1 MKTKEELKDALEDIF
16 FDALT
21 DKSNPPYYTD
31 KVDPENDGRWQWK
44 VYELCADELIKRGY
58 GDVSEYKSEIEQLK
72 AEIRKL
78 NRIIDH
84 LKDNLHNDK
93 QISLDTKQKLDA
105 QAELADGA
113 RPNAPVEDII
123 DNIDYWIGGLW
134 VEGYS
139 PSSREVAKALIEYD
153 LVKTPCPDDAAA
165 LEPTK
170 WQLIAEDLEDKL
182 EIAEEKLK
190 QAQDIVKL
198 NVLKPTDDQEEKEVD
213 TYEIT
218 TVLFDDFAAKNL
230 DVVDLLA
237 DAIDNK
243 YPSMDQ
249 KYMIFGKYINRGKNI
264 KGEDNEV

>member
-1 MKTKEELKDALEDIF
+1 MNNIEKIIDILLDNNDLNLSVDQCEQIAELLDENGIGDLQKSKKEINSYETK
-16 FDALT
+16 
-21 DKSNPPYYTD
+21 
-31 KVDPENDGRWQWK
+31 
-44 VYELCADELIKRGY
+44 
-58 GDVSEYKSEIEQLK
+58 
-72 AEIRKL
+72 IRKL

-84 LKDNLHNDK
+84 LKDNLHDEK
-93 QISLDTKQKLDA
+93 QAHLNA

-113 RPNAPVEDII
+113 RPNATVEDII

-139 PSSREVAKALIEYD
+139 PSSREVAKALVEYD
-153 LVKTPCPDDAAA
+153 LVAMPRPDDAAA

-170 WQLIAEDLEDKL
+170 WQLIAKDLEDKL
-182 EIAEEKLK
+182 ESAEEKLK

-218 TVLFDDFAAKNL
+218 TVLFDDFATKNL

-243 YPSMDQ
+243 YPQMDQ
-249 KYMIFGKYINRGKNI
+249 KYMIFGKYINRGKNA
-264 KGEDNEV
+264 KGGDNEV

>member
-1 MKTKEELKDALEDIF
+1 MNNIEKIIDILLDDKDLNLSIDQCEQIAELLDENGIGDLQKSKKEIN
-16 FDALT
+16 
-21 DKSNPPYYTD
+21 SY
-31 KVDPENDGRWQWK
+31 
-44 VYELCADELIKRGY
+44 
-58 GDVSEYKSEIEQLK
+58 
-72 AEIRKL
+72 EIRIRRL

-93 QISLDTKQKLDA
+93 QTSLDTKLKLNA

-113 RPNAPVEDII
+113 RPNAAVEEII

-139 PSSREVAKALIEYD
+139 PSSREVAKALIEYK

-170 WQLIAEDLEDKL
+170 WQLIAEDLEEQL
-182 EIAEEKLK
+182 EDAEEKLK

-243 YPSMDQ
+243 YPSMNQ
-249 KYMIFGKYINRGKNI
+249 KYMIFGKYVNRGKNA
-264 KGEDNEV
+264 KGEHNEV

>member
-1 MKTKEELKDALEDIF
+1 MNNIEKIIDILLDNNDLNLSIDQCEQIAELLDENGIGDLQKSKKEINSYM
-16 FDALT
+16 T
-21 DKSNPPYYTD
+21 
-31 KVDPENDGRWQWK
+31 R
-44 VYELCADELIKRGY
+44 
-58 GDVSEYKSEIEQLK
+58 
-72 AEIRKL
+72 IRKL

-84 LKDNLHNDK
+84 LKDNLHDEK
-93 QISLDTKQKLDA
+93 QAHFDTKQKLNA

-113 RPNAPVEDII
+113 RPNAAVENII

-139 PSSREVAKALIEYD
+139 PSSREVAKALVEYD
-153 LVKTPCPDDAAA
+153 LVKTPRPDDAAA

-182 EIAEEKLK
+182 EVAEEKLK

-198 NVLKPTDDQEEKEVD
+198 NVLKPTDNQEEKEVD

-249 KYMIFGKYINRGKNI
+249 KYMIFGKYINRGKNA

>member
-1 MKTKEELKDALEDIF
+1 MNNIEKIIDILLDDKDLDLSVDQCEQIAELLDENGIGDLQKSKKEI
-16 FDALT
+16 
-21 DKSNPPYYTD
+21 NNYTT
-31 KVDPENDGRWQWK
+31 R
-44 VYELCADELIKRGY
+44 
-58 GDVSEYKSEIEQLK
+58 
-72 AEIRKL
+72 IRKL

-84 LKDNLHNDK
+84 LKDNLHDEK
-93 QISLDTKQKLDA
+93 QAHLDTKLKLNA
-105 QAELADGA
+105 QAKLADGA
-113 RPNAPVEDII
+113 RPNAAVEEII

-170 WQLIAEDLEDKL
+170 WQLIAEDLEDRL

-213 TYEIT
+213 KYQIT
-218 TVLFDDFAAKNL
+218 TILFDDFAAENL
-230 DVVDLLA
+230 DVIELLA

-243 YPSMDQ
+243 YPLMDQ
-249 KYMIFGKYINRGKNI
+249 KYMMFGEYVNRGKNA

>member
-1 MKTKEELKDALEDIF
+1 MNNIEKIIDILLDDKDLNLSIDQCEQIAELLDENGIGDLQKSKKEINSYA
-16 FDALT
+16 T
-21 DKSNPPYYTD
+21 
-31 KVDPENDGRWQWK
+31 R
-44 VYELCADELIKRGY
+44 
-58 GDVSEYKSEIEQLK
+58 
-72 AEIRKL
+72 IRKL

-93 QISLDTKQKLDA
+93 QRSLDTKVNLNA

-113 RPNAPVEDII
+113 RPNATVEDII

-153 LVKTPCPDDAAA
+153 LVKTSRPDDAAA

-170 WQLIAEDLEDKL
+170 WQLIAEDLEEQL
-182 EIAEEKLK
+182 EVAQEKLK

-198 NVLKPTDDQEEKEVD
+198 NVLKPTDDQQEKEVD

-218 TVLFDDFAAKNL
+218 TVLFDDFAAENL

-243 YPSMDQ
+243 YPQMDQ
-249 KYMIFGKYINRGKNI
+249 KYMIFGKYINRGKNV

>member
-1 MKTKEELKDALEDIF
+1 MNNIEKIIDILLDDKDLNLSIDQCEQIAELLDENSIGDLQKSKKEINSYA
-16 FDALT
+16 T
-21 DKSNPPYYTD
+21 
-31 KVDPENDGRWQWK
+31 R
-44 VYELCADELIKRGY
+44 
-58 GDVSEYKSEIEQLK
+58 
-72 AEIRKL
+72 IRKL

-84 LKDNLHNDK
+84 LKDNLHDEK
-93 QISLDTKQKLDA
+93 QEHLNA

-113 RPNAPVEDII
+113 RPNAAVEEII

-139 PSSREVAKALIEYD
+139 PSSREVAKALIEYN
-153 LVKTPCPDDAAA
+153 LVVTPRPDDTAA

-182 EIAEEKLK
+182 EVAEEKLK

-218 TVLFDDFAAKNL
+218 IVLFDDFAAKNL

-243 YPSMDQ
+243 YPQMDQ
-249 KYMIFGKYINRGKNI
+249 KYMIFGKYINRGKNT

>member
-1 MKTKEELKDALEDIF
+1 MNNIEKIIDILLDDKDLNLSIDQCEQIAELLDDNGIGDLQKLKKEINSYV
-16 FDALT
+16 T
-21 DKSNPPYYTD
+21 
-31 KVDPENDGRWQWK
+31 R
-44 VYELCADELIKRGY
+44 
-58 GDVSEYKSEIEQLK
+58 
-72 AEIRKL
+72 IRKL

-84 LKDNLHNDK
+84 LKDSLHDEK
-93 QISLDTKQKLDA
+93 QAHFNTKQKLNA

-113 RPNAPVEDII
+113 RPNAAVEDII

-182 EIAEEKLK
+182 EVAEEKLK

-198 NVLKPTDDQEEKEVD
+198 NVLKPTDNQEEKEVD

-243 YPSMDQ
+243 YPQMDQ
-249 KYMIFGKYINRGKNI
+249 KYMIFGKYINRGKNA

>member
-1 MKTKEELKDALEDIF
+1 MNNIEKIIDILLDDKDLNLSVDQCEQIAELLDENGIGDLQKSKEEI
-16 FDALT
+16 
-21 DKSNPPYYTD
+21 KSYKHIIDYFKKNLHGNLNAQA
-31 KVDPENDGRWQWK
+31 K
-44 VYELCADELIKRGY
+44 LADE
-58 GDVSEYKSEIEQLK
+58 
-72 AEIRKL
+72 
-78 NRIIDH
+78 
-84 LKDNLHNDK
+84 
-93 QISLDTKQKLDA
+93 
-105 QAELADGA
+105 A
-113 RPNAPVEDII
+113 RPNAAVEDII

-139 PSSREVAKALIEYD
+139 PSSREVAKALVELGLIT
-153 LVKTPCPDDAAA
+153 TPRPDDAAA

-198 NVLKPTDDQEEKEVD
+198 NVLKPTDNQEEKEVD

-249 KYMIFGKYINRGKNI
+249 KYMIFGKYINRGKNA
-264 KGEDNEV
+264 KGEHNEV

>member
-1 MKTKEELKDALEDIF
+1 MNNIEKIIDILLDDKDLNLSVDQCEQIAELLDDNGIGDLQKSKKEI
-16 FDALT
+16 
-21 DKSNPPYYTD
+21 N
-31 KVDPENDGRWQWK
+31 N
-44 VYELCADELIKRGY
+44 YETR
-58 GDVSEYKSEIEQLK
+58 
-72 AEIRKL
+72 IRKL

-84 LKDNLHNDK
+84 LKDNLHNEK
-93 QISLDTKQKLDA
+93 QAHLDTKLKLNA
-105 QAELADGA
+105 QAELADEA
-113 RPNAPVEDII
+113 RPNATVEDII

-153 LVKTPCPDDAAA
+153 LVKTPRPNDAAA

-218 TVLFDDFAAKNL
+218 TVLFDDFAAENL

-243 YPSMDQ
+243 YPQMDQ
-249 KYMIFGKYINRGKNI
+249 KYMIFGKYINRGKNT

>member
-1 MKTKEELKDALEDIF
+1 MNNIEKIIDILLDDKDLNLSVDQCEQIAELLDENGIGDLQKSKKEINNYA
-16 FDALT
+16 T
-21 DKSNPPYYTD
+21 
-31 KVDPENDGRWQWK
+31 R
-44 VYELCADELIKRGY
+44 
-58 GDVSEYKSEIEQLK
+58 
-72 AEIRKL
+72 IRKL

-84 LKDNLHNDK
+84 LKDNLHNEK
-93 QISLDTKQKLDA
+93 QAHLNA
-105 QAELADGA
+105 QAKLADGA
-113 RPNAPVEDII
+113 RLNAAVEDII

-139 PSSREVAKALIEYD
+139 PSSREVAKALVEYD
-153 LVKTPCPDDAAA
+153 LVKTPRPDDAAA

-170 WQLIAEDLEDKL
+170 D
-182 EIAEEKLK
+182 KLK
-190 QAQDIVKL
+190 QAQD
-198 NVLKPTDDQEEKEVD
+198 VLKPTDNQEEKEVD

-249 KYMIFGKYINRGKNI
+249 KYMIFGKYINRGKNV

>member
-1 MKTKEELKDALEDIF
+1 MNNIEKIIDILLDDKDLDLSVDQCEQIAELLDENGIGDLQKSKKEIN
-16 FDALT
+16 
-21 DKSNPPYYTD
+21 S
-31 KVDPENDGRWQWK
+31 
-44 VYELCADELIKRGY
+44 YETR
-58 GDVSEYKSEIEQLK
+58 
-72 AEIRKL
+72 IRKL
-78 NRIIDH
+78 NRIIDY
-84 LKDNLHNDK
+84 LKDNLHNEK
-93 QISLDTKQKLDA
+93 QAHLDTKQKLNA

-113 RPNAPVEDII
+113 RPNAAVEDII
-123 DNIDYWIGGLW
+123 DNIDYWIGSLW

-139 PSSREVAKALIEYD
+139 PSSREVAKALVELG
-153 LVKTPCPDDAAA
+153 LVKTPHPDDAAA

-182 EIAEEKLK
+182 EIAEEELK

-249 KYMIFGKYINRGKNI
+249 KYMIFGKYTNRGKNA
-264 KGEDNEV
+264 KGGDNEV

>member
-1 MKTKEELKDALEDIF
+1 MNNIEKIIDILLDDKDLNLSIDQCEQIAELLDENGIGDLQKSKKEINSYM
-16 FDALT
+16 T
-21 DKSNPPYYTD
+21 
-31 KVDPENDGRWQWK
+31 R
-44 VYELCADELIKRGY
+44 
-58 GDVSEYKSEIEQLK
+58 
-72 AEIRKL
+72 IRKL

-84 LKDNLHNDK
+84 LKDKLHEEK
-93 QISLDTKQKLDA
+93 QAHLNA

-113 RPNAPVEDII
+113 RPNTAVGAANLEEAI

-139 PSSREVAKALIEYD
+139 PSSREVAKALVEYE

-170 WQLIAEDLEDKL
+170 DKL
-182 EIAEEKLK
+182 EIAEEKIK
-190 QAQDIVKL
+190 QTQD
-198 NVLKPTDDQEEKEVD
+198 VLKPTDDQEEKEVD

-230 DVVDLLA
+230 DVIDLLA

-249 KYMIFGKYINRGKNI
+249 KYMIFGKYINRGKNA

>member
-1 MKTKEELKDALEDIF
+1 MNNIEKIIDILLDDKDLNLSIDQCEQIAELLDENSIGDLQKSKKEINSYA
-16 FDALT
+16 T
-21 DKSNPPYYTD
+21 
-31 KVDPENDGRWQWK
+31 R
-44 VYELCADELIKRGY
+44 
-58 GDVSEYKSEIEQLK
+58 
-72 AEIRKL
+72 IRKL

-84 LKDNLHNDK
+84 FKDNLHNDK
-93 QISLDTKQKLDA
+93 QIFLDTKVNLNA

-113 RPNAPVEDII
+113 RPNAAVEDII
-123 DNIDYWIGGLW
+123 DNIDYWIGSLW

-139 PSSREVAKALIEYD
+139 PSSREVAKALVEYD
-153 LVKTPCPDDAAA
+153 LVKTPRPDDAAA

-182 EIAEEKLK
+182 ENAEEKLK

-249 KYMIFGKYINRGKNI
+249 KYMIFGKYTNRGKNA

>member
-1 MKTKEELKDALEDIF
+1 MNNIEKIIDILLDDKDLNLSVDQCEQIAELLDENGIGDLQKSKKEINSYA
-16 FDALT
+16 T
-21 DKSNPPYYTD
+21 
-31 KVDPENDGRWQWK
+31 
-44 VYELCADELIKRGY
+44 
-58 GDVSEYKSEIEQLK
+58 
-72 AEIRKL
+72 EIRKL

-93 QISLDTKQKLDA
+93 QRSLDTKVNLNA

-113 RPNAPVEDII
+113 RPNAAVEGII

-139 PSSREVAKALIEYD
+139 PSSREVAKALVEYE
-153 LVKTPCPDDAAA
+153 LVKTPRPDDAAA

-182 EIAEEKLK
+182 ENAEEKLK

-198 NVLKPTDDQEEKEVD
+198 NVLKPTDNQEEKEVD

-249 KYMIFGKYINRGKNI
+249 KYMIFGKYINRGKNA

>member
-1 MKTKEELKDALEDIF
+1 MNNIEKIIDILLDNNDLNLSVDQCEQIAELLDENGIGDLQKSKKEINSYM
-16 FDALT
+16 T
-21 DKSNPPYYTD
+21 
-31 KVDPENDGRWQWK
+31 R
-44 VYELCADELIKRGY
+44 
-58 GDVSEYKSEIEQLK
+58 
-72 AEIRKL
+72 IRKL

-84 LKDNLHNDK
+84 LKDNLHDEK
-93 QISLDTKQKLDA
+93 QAHFDTKQKLNA

-113 RPNAPVEDII
+113 RPNAAVEDII

-139 PSSREVAKALIEYD
+139 PSSREVAKALVEYD
-153 LVKTPCPDDAAA
+153 LVKTPRPDDAAA

-198 NVLKPTDDQEEKEVD
+198 NVLKPTDNQEEKEVD

-249 KYMIFGKYINRGKNI
+249 KYMIFGKYINRGKNA

>member
-1 MKTKEELKDALEDIF
+1 MNNIEKIIDILLDDKDLNLSVDQCEQIAELLDENGIGDLQKSKKEIN
-16 FDALT
+16 
-21 DKSNPPYYTD
+21 S
-31 KVDPENDGRWQWK
+31 
-44 VYELCADELIKRGY
+44 YETR
-58 GDVSEYKSEIEQLK
+58 
-72 AEIRKL
+72 IRKL

-93 QISLDTKQKLDA
+93 QIFLNA

-113 RPNAPVEDII
+113 RPNAAVEDII

-139 PSSREVAKALIEYD
+139 PSSREVAKALVEYD
-153 LVKTPCPDDAAA
+153 LVKRPRPDDAAA

-170 WQLIAEDLEDKL
+170 WQLIAEDLEEQL
-182 EIAEEKLK
+182 ENAEEKLK

-249 KYMIFGKYINRGKNI
+249 KYMIFGKYTNRGKNA

>member
-1 MKTKEELKDALEDIF
+1 MNNIEKIIDILLDDKDLNLSVDQCEQIAELLDENGIGYLQKSKKEIN
-16 FDALT
+16 
-21 DKSNPPYYTD
+21 S
-31 KVDPENDGRWQWK
+31 
-44 VYELCADELIKRGY
+44 YETR
-58 GDVSEYKSEIEQLK
+58 
-72 AEIRKL
+72 IRKL

-84 LKDNLHNDK
+84 LKDNLHNEK
-93 QISLDTKQKLDA
+93 QSHFDTKQKLNA

-113 RPNAPVEDII
+113 RPNAAVGAANLEEAI

-153 LVKTPCPDDAAA
+153 LVKTPRPDDAAA

-198 NVLKPTDDQEEKEVD
+198 NVLKPTDNQEEKEVD
-213 TYEIT
+213 RYEIT

-249 KYMIFGKYINRGKNI
+249 KYMIFGKYINRGKNA

>member
-1 MKTKEELKDALEDIF
+1 MNNIEKIIDILLDDKDLNLSIDQCEQIAELLDENGIGDLQKSKKEIN
-16 FDALT
+16 
-21 DKSNPPYYTD
+21 SY
-31 KVDPENDGRWQWK
+31 
-44 VYELCADELIKRGY
+44 
-58 GDVSEYKSEIEQLK
+58 
-72 AEIRKL
+72 EIRICKL

-93 QISLDTKQKLDA
+93 QTSLDTKVNLNA
-105 QAELADGA
+105 QAELADEA
-113 RPNAPVEDII
+113 RPNAAVEEII

-153 LVKTPCPDDAAA
+153 LVKTPRPDDAAA

-182 EIAEEKLK
+182 ETAEEKLK

-198 NVLKPTDDQEEKEVD
+198 NVLKPTDDQEGKEVD

-249 KYMIFGKYINRGKNI
+249 KYMIFGKYINRGKNT

>member
-1 MKTKEELKDALEDIF
+1 MNNIEKIIDILLDNNDLNLSVDQCEQIAELLDENGIGDLQKSKKEIN
-16 FDALT
+16 
-21 DKSNPPYYTD
+21 S
-31 KVDPENDGRWQWK
+31 
-44 VYELCADELIKRGY
+44 YETR
-58 GDVSEYKSEIEQLK
+58 
-72 AEIRKL
+72 IRKL
-78 NRIIDH
+78 NRIIDR
-84 LKDNLHNDK
+84 LKDSLHDEK
-93 QISLDTKQKLDA
+93 QAHFDTKQKLNA
-105 QAELADGA
+105 QAELAGEA
-113 RPNAPVEDII
+113 RPNAAVEDII

-134 VEGYS
+134 VDGYS
-139 PSSREVAKALIEYD
+139 PSSREVAKALVEYD
-153 LVKTPCPDDAAA
+153 LVKTPRPDDAAA

-182 EIAEEKLK
+182 EITEEKLK

-249 KYMIFGKYINRGKNI
+249 KYMIFGKYINRGKNA

>member
-1 MKTKEELKDALEDIF
+1 MNNIEKIIDILLDDKDLNLSVDQCEQIAELLDENGIGDLQKSKKEINSYA
-16 FDALT
+16 T
-21 DKSNPPYYTD
+21 
-31 KVDPENDGRWQWK
+31 R
-44 VYELCADELIKRGY
+44 
-58 GDVSEYKSEIEQLK
+58 
-72 AEIRKL
+72 IRKL

-93 QISLDTKQKLDA
+93 QTSLDTKVNLNA

-113 RPNAPVEDII
+113 RPNAAVEGII

-139 PSSREVAKALIEYD
+139 PSSREVAKALVEYD
-153 LVKTPCPDDAAA
+153 LVKTPRPDDAAA

-182 EIAEEKLK
+182 EVAEEKLK

-198 NVLKPTDDQEEKEVD
+198 NVLKPTDNQEEKEVD

-249 KYMIFGKYINRGKNI
+249 KYMIFGKYVNRGKNA

>member
-1 MKTKEELKDALEDIF
+1 MNNIEKIIDILFDDKDLNLSIDQCEQIAELLDENGIGDLQKSKKEIN
-16 FDALT
+16 
-21 DKSNPPYYTD
+21 S
-31 KVDPENDGRWQWK
+31 
-44 VYELCADELIKRGY
+44 YETR
-58 GDVSEYKSEIEQLK
+58 
-72 AEIRKL
+72 IRKL

-93 QISLDTKQKLDA
+93 QTSLDTKLKLNA
-105 QAELADGA
+105 QAELADEA
-113 RPNAPVEDII
+113 RPNAAVEEII

-139 PSSREVAKALIEYD
+139 PSSREVAKALVEYE
-153 LVKTPCPDDAAA
+153 LVKTPRPDDTAA

-170 WQLIAEDLEDKL
+170 WQLIAEDLEEQL

-198 NVLKPTDDQEEKEVD
+198 NVLNPTDDQEEKEVD

-249 KYMIFGKYINRGKNI
+249 KYMIFGKYINRGKNA

>member
-1 MKTKEELKDALEDIF
+1 MNNIEKIIDILLDNNDLNLSIDQCEQIAELLDENGIGDLQKSKKEIN
-16 FDALT
+16 
-21 DKSNPPYYTD
+21 S
-31 KVDPENDGRWQWK
+31 
-44 VYELCADELIKRGY
+44 YETR
-58 GDVSEYKSEIEQLK
+58 
-72 AEIRKL
+72 IRKL

-84 LKDNLHNDK
+84 LKDNLHDEK
-93 QISLDTKQKLDA
+93 QAHLDTKQKLNA

-113 RPNAPVEDII
+113 RPNVAVEDII

-139 PSSREVAKALIEYD
+139 PSSREVAKALVEYD
-153 LVKTPCPDDAAA
+153 LVKTPRPDDAAA

-182 EIAEEKLK
+182 EVAEEKLK

-198 NVLKPTDDQEEKEVD
+198 NVLKPTDNQEEKEVD

-243 YPSMDQ
+243 YPQMDQ
-249 KYMIFGKYINRGKNI
+249 KYMIFGKYINRGKNA

>member
-1 MKTKEELKDALEDIF
+1 MNNIEKIIDILFDDKDLNLSIDQCEQIAELLDDNNIGDLQESKEEIR
-16 FDALT
+16 
-21 DKSNPPYYTD
+21 S
-31 KVDPENDGRWQWK
+31 
-44 VYELCADELIKRGY
+44 
-58 GDVSEYKSEIEQLK
+58 YKH
-72 AEIRKL
+72 
-78 NRIIDH
+78 IIDYF
-84 LKDNLHNDK
+84 KKNLHGN
-93 QISLDTKQKLDA
+93 LNA
-105 QAELADGA
+105 QAKLADGA
-113 RPNAPVEDII
+113 RPNAAVEDII

-139 PSSREVAKALIEYD
+139 PSSREVAKALIEFD
-153 LVKTPCPDDAAA
+153 LVATPCPDDAAA

-170 WQLIAEDLEDKL
+170 WQLIAEDLEDRL

-249 KYMIFGKYINRGKNI
+249 KYMIFGKYINRGKNA

>member
-1 MKTKEELKDALEDIF
+1 MNNIEKIIDILLDDKDLNLSVDQCEQIAELLDDNGIGDLQESKKE
-16 FDALT
+16 
-21 DKSNPPYYTD
+21 
-31 KVDPENDGRWQWK
+31 
-44 VYELCADELIKRGY
+44 IKNYIAR
-58 GDVSEYKSEIEQLK
+58 
-72 AEIRKL
+72 IRKL

-84 LKDNLHNDK
+84 LKDNLHNN
-93 QISLDTKQKLDA
+93 LDA
-105 QAELADGA
+105 QAKLADGA
-113 RPNAPVEDII
+113 RPNAAVEAANPEEAI

-139 PSSREVAKALIEYD
+139 PSSREVAKALVEYD
-153 LVKTPCPDDAAA
+153 LVKTPRPDDAAA

-170 WQLIAEDLEDKL
+170 WQLITEDLEDRL

-213 TYEIT
+213 KYQIT
-218 TVLFDDFAAKNL
+218 TILFDDFAAENL
-230 DVVDLLA
+230 DVIGLLA

-249 KYMIFGKYINRGKNI
+249 KYMMFGKYINRGKNA

>member
-1 MKTKEELKDALEDIF
+1 MNNIEKIIDILLDDKDLNLSIDQCEQIAELLDENGIGDLQKSKKEIN
-16 FDALT
+16 
-21 DKSNPPYYTD
+21 S
-31 KVDPENDGRWQWK
+31 
-44 VYELCADELIKRGY
+44 YEIR
-58 GDVSEYKSEIEQLK
+58 
-72 AEIRKL
+72 IRKL

-93 QISLDTKQKLDA
+93 QTSLDTKLKLNA
-105 QAELADGA
+105 QAELADEA
-113 RPNAPVEDII
+113 RPNATVEDII

-153 LVKTPCPDDAAA
+153 LVKTSRPDDAAA

-170 WQLIAEDLEDKL
+170 WQLIAEDLEEQL
-182 EIAEEKLK
+182 EVAQEKLK

-198 NVLKPTDDQEEKEVD
+198 NVLKSTDNQEEKEVD

-249 KYMIFGKYINRGKNI
+249 KYMIFGKYINRGKNA

>member
-1 MKTKEELKDALEDIF
+1 MNNIEKIIDILLDNNDLNLSVDQCEQIAELLDDNGIGDLQKSKKEIN
-16 FDALT
+16 
-21 DKSNPPYYTD
+21 SYTI
-31 KVDPENDGRWQWK
+31 R
-44 VYELCADELIKRGY
+44 
-58 GDVSEYKSEIEQLK
+58 
-72 AEIRKL
+72 IRKL

-84 LKDNLHNDK
+84 LKDSLHDEK
-93 QISLDTKQKLDA
+93 QAHFNTKLKLNA

-113 RPNAPVEDII
+113 RPNAAVEDII

-153 LVKTPCPDDAAA
+153 LVKTPRPDDAAA

-182 EIAEEKLK
+182 EVAEEKLK

-243 YPSMDQ
+243 YPQMDQ
-249 KYMIFGKYINRGKNI
+249 KYMIFGKYTNRGKNA

>member
-1 MKTKEELKDALEDIF
+1 MNNIEKIIDILLDDKDLNLSVDQCEQIAELLDENGIGDLQKSKKEINSYA
-16 FDALT
+16 T
-21 DKSNPPYYTD
+21 
-31 KVDPENDGRWQWK
+31 R
-44 VYELCADELIKRGY
+44 
-58 GDVSEYKSEIEQLK
+58 
-72 AEIRKL
+72 IRKL

-84 LKDNLHNDK
+84 LKDNLHNEK
-93 QISLDTKQKLDA
+93 QTSLDTKQKPNA

-113 RPNAPVEDII
+113 RPNAAVEDII

-153 LVKTPCPDDAAA
+153 LVKTPRPDDAAA

-182 EIAEEKLK
+182 EVAEEKLK

-198 NVLKPTDDQEEKEVD
+198 NVLKPTDNQEEKEVD

-249 KYMIFGKYINRGKNI
+249 KYMIFGKYVNRGKNA

>member
-1 MKTKEELKDALEDIF
+1 MNNIEKIIDILLDDKDLNLSIDQCEQIAELLDENGIGDLQKSKKEI
-16 FDALT
+16 
-21 DKSNPPYYTD
+21 N
-31 KVDPENDGRWQWK
+31 N
-44 VYELCADELIKRGY
+44 YETR
-58 GDVSEYKSEIEQLK
+58 
-72 AEIRKL
+72 IRKL

-84 LKDNLHNDK
+84 LKDNLHNEK
-93 QISLDTKQKLDA
+93 QAHRNTKQKLNA
-105 QAELADGA
+105 QAELANGA
-113 RPNAPVEDII
+113 RPNAAVEEII

-153 LVKTPCPDDAAA
+153 LVKTPRPDDAAA

-182 EIAEEKLK
+182 ETAEEKLK

-198 NVLKPTDDQEEKEVD
+198 NVLKPTDDQEKKEVD

-249 KYMIFGKYINRGKNI
+249 KYMIFGKYINRGKNA
-264 KGEDNEV
+264 KGEDNEI

>member
-1 MKTKEELKDALEDIF
+1 MNNIEKTIDILLDDKDLNLSIDQCEQIAELLDENGIGDLQKSKKEIN
-16 FDALT
+16 
-21 DKSNPPYYTD
+21 SYTT
-31 KVDPENDGRWQWK
+31 R
-44 VYELCADELIKRGY
+44 
-58 GDVSEYKSEIEQLK
+58 
-72 AEIRKL
+72 IRKL

-93 QISLDTKQKLDA
+93 QRSLDTKVNLNA
-105 QAELADGA
+105 QAKLADEA
-113 RPNAPVEDII
+113 RPNAAVEEII

-153 LVKTPCPDDAAA
+153 LVKTPRPDDAAA

-198 NVLKPTDDQEEKEVD
+198 NVLKPTDDQKEKEVD

-230 DVVDLLA
+230 DVVELLA

-243 YPSMDQ
+243 YPQMDQ
-249 KYMIFGKYINRGKNI
+249 KYMIFGKYINRGKNA
-264 KGEDNEV
+264 KGEHNEV

>member
-1 MKTKEELKDALEDIF
+1 MNNIEKIIDILLDDKDLNLSVDQCEQIAELLDENGIGDLQKSKKEINSYA
-16 FDALT
+16 T
-21 DKSNPPYYTD
+21 
-31 KVDPENDGRWQWK
+31 R
-44 VYELCADELIKRGY
+44 
-58 GDVSEYKSEIEQLK
+58 
-72 AEIRKL
+72 IRKL

-93 QISLDTKQKLDA
+93 QRSLDTKVNLNA

-113 RPNAPVEDII
+113 RPNAAVEDII

-153 LVKTPCPDDAAA
+153 LVKTSRPNDAAA

-198 NVLKPTDDQEEKEVD
+198 NVLKPTDNQEEKEVD

-230 DVVDLLA
+230 DVVNLLA

-243 YPSMDQ
+243 YPQMDQ
-249 KYMIFGKYINRGKNI
+249 KYMIFGKYINRGKNA
-264 KGEDNEV
+264 KGEHNEV

>member
-1 MKTKEELKDALEDIF
+1 MNNIEKIIDILFDDKDLNLSIDQCEQIAELLDDNNIGDLQESKEEIR
-16 FDALT
+16 
-21 DKSNPPYYTD
+21 N
-31 KVDPENDGRWQWK
+31 
-44 VYELCADELIKRGY
+44 
-58 GDVSEYKSEIEQLK
+58 YKH
-72 AEIRKL
+72 
-78 NRIIDH
+78 IIDYF
-84 LKDNLHNDK
+84 KKNLHGN
-93 QISLDTKQKLDA
+93 LNA
-105 QAELADGA
+105 QAKLADGA
-113 RPNAPVEDII
+113 RPNAAVEDII

-170 WQLIAEDLEDKL
+170 DKL
-182 EIAEEKLK
+182 KVAEEKLN
-190 QAQDIVKL
+190 QAQD
-198 NVLKPTDDQEEKEVD
+198 VLKPTDDQEEKEVD
-213 TYEIT
+213 KYEIT

-230 DVVDLLA
+230 DVIDLLA

-249 KYMIFGKYINRGKNI
+249 KYMMFGEYVNRGKNA

>member
-1 MKTKEELKDALEDIF
+1 MNNIEKIIDILLDNNDLNLSVDQCEQIAELLDENGIGDLQKSKKEI
-16 FDALT
+16 
-21 DKSNPPYYTD
+21 SNYAT
-31 KVDPENDGRWQWK
+31 R
-44 VYELCADELIKRGY
+44 
-58 GDVSEYKSEIEQLK
+58 
-72 AEIRKL
+72 IRKL

-84 LKDNLHNDK
+84 LKDNLHDEK
-93 QISLDTKQKLDA
+93 QAHLNTKQKLNA
-105 QAELADGA
+105 QAKLADEA
-113 RPNAPVEDII
+113 RPNAAVEDII

-134 VEGYS
+134 IEGYS

-153 LVKTPCPDDAAA
+153 LVKTPRPDDAAA

-170 WQLIAEDLEDKL
+170 WQLIAEDLEEQL
-182 EIAEEKLK
+182 ENAEEKLK

-198 NVLKPTDDQEEKEVD
+198 NVLKPTDNQEEKEVD

-243 YPSMDQ
+243 YPQMDQ
-249 KYMIFGKYINRGKNI
+249 KYMIFGKYINRGKNA

>member
-1 MKTKEELKDALEDIF
+1 MNNIEKIIDILLDDKDLNLSVDQCEQIAELLDDNGIGDLQKSKKEIN
-16 FDALT
+16 
-21 DKSNPPYYTD
+21 S
-31 KVDPENDGRWQWK
+31 
-44 VYELCADELIKRGY
+44 YETR
-58 GDVSEYKSEIEQLK
+58 
-72 AEIRKL
+72 IRKL

-84 LKDNLHNDK
+84 LKDNLHNEK
-93 QISLDTKQKLDA
+93 QAHLDTKVNLNA
-105 QAELADGA
+105 QAELADEA
-113 RPNAPVEDII
+113 RPNAAVEGII

-139 PSSREVAKALIEYD
+139 PSSREVAKALVEYD
-153 LVKTPCPDDAAA
+153 LVKTPRPDDAAA

-182 EIAEEKLK
+182 ETAEEKLK
-190 QAQDIVKL
+190 QTQDIVKL
-198 NVLKPTDDQEEKEVD
+198 NVLKPTDNQEEKEVD

-249 KYMIFGKYINRGKNI
+249 KYMIFGKYINRGKNA

>member
-1 MKTKEELKDALEDIF
+1 MNNIEKIIDILLDDKDLDLSVDQCEQIAELLDENGIGDLQKSKKEINSYA
-16 FDALT
+16 T
-21 DKSNPPYYTD
+21 
-31 KVDPENDGRWQWK
+31 R
-44 VYELCADELIKRGY
+44 
-58 GDVSEYKSEIEQLK
+58 
-72 AEIRKL
+72 IRKL

-93 QISLDTKQKLDA
+93 QISLDTKQKLNA

-113 RPNAPVEDII
+113 RPNAAVEDII

-153 LVKTPCPDDAAA
+153 LVKTPRPDDAAA

-182 EIAEEKLK
+182 EVAEEKLK

-198 NVLKPTDDQEEKEVD
+198 NVLKPTDNQEEKEVD

-243 YPSMDQ
+243 YPQMDQ
-249 KYMIFGKYINRGKNI
+249 KYMIFGKYINRGKNA

>member
-1 MKTKEELKDALEDIF
+1 MNNIEKIIDILLDDKDLNLSIDQCEQIAELLDENGIGDLQKSKKEINSYA
-16 FDALT
+16 T
-21 DKSNPPYYTD
+21 
-31 KVDPENDGRWQWK
+31 R
-44 VYELCADELIKRGY
+44 
-58 GDVSEYKSEIEQLK
+58 
-72 AEIRKL
+72 IRKL

-93 QISLDTKQKLDA
+93 QRSLDTKVNLNA
-105 QAELADGA
+105 QAELADEA
-113 RPNAPVEDII
+113 RPNATVEDII

-153 LVKTPCPDDAAA
+153 LVKTSRPDDAAA

-218 TVLFDDFAAKNL
+218 TVLFDDFAAENL

-243 YPSMDQ
+243 YPQMDQ
-249 KYMIFGKYINRGKNI
+249 KYMIFGKYINRGKNV